1 MMFFIFSLKGIHT
14 QANCGKVYKKGKLM
28 AKIFGKE
35 HIIYMIIS
43 FAIII
48 AALILIKRFCKTEK
62 AKKIAVKV
70 SGAVQ
75 LVVVL
80 LNNIF
85 LYQWVHRIELVSL
98 CGTIS
103 LLFAIFVLVCK
114 KDSSC
119 LHFVTYTGLIAGLVA
134 TIYPTYLNQGPT
146 IFFPSTITS
155 LMHHS
160 LTFYLAV
167 LMLSLGYV
175 VPDIKK
181 WKAWPIG
188 YCCLLVYGL
197 FNIKIR
203 GRADSM
209 YINNPVL
216 AGTNLNWFYMGLLFL
231 LAYTIFLIIFD
242 AIKNK
247 KDCFVIVACK
257 NIKDKF
263 KSQSKVDKSS
273 SE

>member
-1 MMFFIFSLKGIHT
+1 
-14 QANCGKVYKKGKLM
+14 M

-35 HIIYMIIS
+35 HIIYMIVS

-48 AALILIKRFCKTEK
+48 TALVLIKKFCTSEK
-62 AKKIAVKV
+62 SKKIAVKV

-75 LVVVL
+75 LIVVL

-85 LYQWVHRIELVSL
+85 LYKWVHRIELVSL
-98 CGTIS
+98 CGTVS
-103 LLFAIFVLVCK
+103 LLFAIFAIFCK
-114 KDSSC
+114 KDSPC
-119 LHFVTYTGLIAGLVA
+119 LHFVAYTGLVAGLIA

-167 LMLSLGYV
+167 LVLELGYV

-203 GRADSM
+203 GRSDSM

-216 AGTNLNWFYMGLLFL
+216 SGTKLNWFYMGLLFL
-231 LAYTIFLIIFD
+231 LVYTIFLLIFD

-247 KDCFVIVACK
+247 KNCVVALAYNKLK
-257 NIKDKF
+257 NKIKKKEDGTR
-263 KSQSKVDKSS
+263 SVLQEGQD
-273 SE
+273 